1 MPTDVVDHFIAAI
14 ERHDLEHALTHLT
27 DDCEYDN
34 VPMGKVFG
42 AVAVNDTLAPFL
54 ARYDRVIGRDTVR
67 ATLGPFMAG
76 FEEIVWDVV
85 HQVSTGNLDQGVVMN
100 ERLDRFRKGDR
111 WLELP
116 VAGLFVVRHG
126 QIALWRD
133 YFDRDQLLQ
142 QMASFA

>member
-14 ERHDLEHALTHLT
+14 ERRDLEHALTHLT

-34 VPMGKVFG
+34 VPMGKV
-42 AVAVNDTLAPFL
+42 N
-54 ARYDRVIGRDTVR
+54 GRDAVR

-76 FEEIVWDVV
+76 FEEIVWTVS
-85 HQVSTGNLDQGVVMN
+85 HQVSSGNLDQGVVMN
-100 ERLDRFRKGDR
+100 ERLDRFRAGDR

>member
-14 ERHDLEHALTHLT
+14 ERRDLEHALTHLT

-34 VPMGKVFG
+34 VPMGKV
-42 AVAVNDTLAPFL
+42 
-54 ARYDRVIGRDTVR
+54 IGRDAVR

-76 FEEIVWDVV
+76 FEEIVWTVT
-85 HQVSTGNLDQGVVMN
+85 HQVSSGNLDQGVVMN
-100 ERLDRFRKGDR
+100 ERLDRFRAGDR

>member
-34 VPMGKVFG
+34 VPMGKV
-42 AVAVNDTLAPFL
+42 
-54 ARYDRVIGRDTVR
+54 IGRDAVR

-76 FEEIVWDVV
+76 FEEIVWDVA

>member
-14 ERHDLEHALTHLT
+14 ERRDLEHALTHLT

-34 VPMGKVFG
+34 VPMGKV
-42 AVAVNDTLAPFL
+42 V
-54 ARYDRVIGRDTVR
+54 GRDAVR

-76 FEEIVWDVV
+76 FEEIVWTVT
-85 HQVSTGNLDQGVVMN
+85 HQVSSGNLDQGVVMN
-100 ERLDRFRKGDR
+100 ERLDRFRAGDR

>member
-34 VPMGKVFG
+34 VPMGKV
-42 AVAVNDTLAPFL
+42 
-54 ARYDRVIGRDTVR
+54 IGRDAVR

-76 FEEIVWDVV
+76 FEEIVWDVT

>member
-14 ERHDLEHALTHLT
+14 EQHDLEHALNHLT

-34 VPMGKVFG
+34 VPMGKV
-42 AVAVNDTLAPFL
+42 T
-54 ARYDRVIGRDTVR
+54 GRDAVR
-67 ATLGPFMAG
+67 ATLGPFMGG
-76 FEEIVWDVV
+76 FEEIVWDVL
-85 HQVSTGNLDQGVVMN
+85 HQVSSGNLDQGVVMN

-126 QIALWRD
+126 QISLWRD
-133 YFDRDQLLQ
+133 YFDRDSLLQ
-142 QMASFA
+142 QLAAFG